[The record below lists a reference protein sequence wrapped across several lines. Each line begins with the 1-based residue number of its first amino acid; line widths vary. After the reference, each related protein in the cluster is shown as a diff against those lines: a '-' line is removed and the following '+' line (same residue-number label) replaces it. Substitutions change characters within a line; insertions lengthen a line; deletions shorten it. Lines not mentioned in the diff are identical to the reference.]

1 MVESRDVSVTS
12 YEFDMS
18 RIEAHSSA
26 RDFKLYAVCGLVRGL
41 VFVNQY
47 VNPSP
52 VHTSTASQLALRHS
66 SGPQSL
72 EGCSSINANEVCN

>member
-1 MVESRDVSVTS
+1 MVEFRDVSVAS

-18 RIEAHSSA
+18 RIEAHSRA
-26 RDFKLYAVCGLVRGL
+26 RDFKLYAVCAPARGS
-41 VFVNQY
+41 VFLNQY

-66 SGPQSL
+66 SGSQ
-72 EGCSSINANEVCN
+72 N